1 MEELQ
6 IHQDVKKKLTIFIEE
21 KKIPHIIFYGPS
33 GCGKRNVLSFFI
45 REIYKTTEN
54 IKKYVMY
61 INCAH
66 SKGIRFIRDE
76 LKFFAKTN
84 IHLHQGSIFKSIDNI
99 L

>member
-33 GCGKRNVLSFFI
+33 GCGKRNVLDFFI

-61 INCAH
+61 IN
-66 SKGIRFIRDE
+66 G
-76 LKFFAKTN
+76 
-84 IHLHQGSIFKSIDNI
+84 IDNI
-99 L
+99 TVNCYCIIRQKIYNMLLYLYNNIFIKRDT

>member
-6 IHQDVKKKLTIFIEE
+6 IHRDIKTKLTTFIEE

-33 GCGKRNVLSFFI
+33 GCGKRNVLGFFI
-45 REIYKTTEN
+45 RKIYKTTEN

-84 IHLHQGSIFKSIDNI
+84 IHLHQGSI
-99 L
+99 